1 MRKISL
7 SFNVAI
13 SLIVCMMVWGFIITP
28 AYAGKEIEKLNIGIG
43 IDITTLNPQEQNT
56 SVPMNMC
63 ALVYDPLF
71 YQKEDSSLEPRLATG
86 YDVSMDGLTYT
97 LHLRKGVRFS
107 DGTQFNAHAVK
118 LMFDRALDKKLRVP
132 LRFTFTMIDTTKVI
146 DDYTVV
152 IKLKYAWSPFAASLS
167 EALKGI
173 MSPAAI
179 EKYGE
184 NVRQNPVGAGP
195 YKLLEWVRGDHI
207 TFIRN
212 DDYWGPKPTTKKLVY
227 KIIPEPAT
235 REAML
240 RTGEIDICYK
250 PTPTNVPA
258 LQADPNIMVEMPVD
272 TRVIFM
278 AMNCKKGVT
287 TDKRVRQAPARRRRP
302 RHR

>member
-28 AYAGKEIEKLNIGIG
+28 AYAGKEIEELNIGIG

-63 ALVYDPLF
+63 ALIYDPLF

-132 LRFTFTMIDTTKVI
+132 LRFTFTMIDTTKVV

-152 IKLKYAWSPFAASLS
+152 IKLKYAWSPFASTA
-167 EALKGI
+167 
-173 MSPAAI
+173 
-179 EKYGE
+179 
-184 NVRQNPVGAGP
+184 
-195 YKLLEWVRGDHI
+195 
-207 TFIRN
+207 
-212 DDYWGPKPTTKKLVY
+212 
-227 KIIPEPAT
+227 
-235 REAML
+235 
-240 RTGEIDICYK
+240 
-250 PTPTNVPA
+250 
-258 LQADPNIMVEMPVD
+258 
-272 TRVIFM
+272 
-278 AMNCKKGVT
+278 
-287 TDKRVRQAPARRRRP
+287 
-302 RHR
+302 